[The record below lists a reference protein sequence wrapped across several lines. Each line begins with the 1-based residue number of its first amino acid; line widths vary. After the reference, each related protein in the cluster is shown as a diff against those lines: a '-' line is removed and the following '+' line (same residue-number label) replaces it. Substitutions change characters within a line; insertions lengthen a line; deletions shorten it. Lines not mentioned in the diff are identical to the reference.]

1 MYRPLRSMVPLA
13 AAAAAA
19 LLLSGPALAQTFT
32 FASTLTGAAESP
44 PVATTAGGSV
54 LVTFDVQASSVSVM
68 EWFFGLSAG
77 LSDNHIHC
85 CTVTPLTG
93 NAGVAVGFTGLPTGA
108 TTGSYSHV
116 FTLAPTSF
124 QSLLDGALAGKSYV
138 NIHTTAFPSGEIRGF
153 LQLVA
158 ATVPEPATYAL
169 MLSGLAAVGLLARR
183 RRG

>member
-1 MYRPLRSMVPLA
+1 MQAKSLTLVPLA
-13 AAAAAA
+13 AAAAVA
-19 LLLSGPALAQTFT
+19 LLLSGPVRAQTFT
-32 FASTLTGAAESP
+32 FSSTLTGAAESP

-54 LVTFDVQASSVSVM
+54 LVTFDSVASTVSVS

-93 NAGVAVGFTGLPTGA
+93 TAGVAVGFTGLPVGA
-108 TTGSYSHV
+108 TTGSYAHV
-116 FTLAPTSF
+116 FTLAPASF
-124 QSLLDGALAGKSYV
+124 TSLLNGALSGKAYV
-138 NIHTTAFPSGEIRGF
+138 NIHTTAFTSGEIRGF

-158 ATVPEPATYAL
+158 ATVPEPGTYAL
-169 MLSGLAAVGLLARR
+169 MLCGLAAVGLLARR